1 MRMKKTLLTVAGFD
15 PTSGAG
21 VSLDLRIFQSAGFQG
36 MAVLTSLTEQ
46 NTEEVKNIY
55 CLTPEFVKAQYE
67 TLRKDIPFSGI
78 KVGMLGSGKNIP
90 VIKQI
95 LADNPKIPR
104 VVDPVFKSSSGTWL
118 LEPESIPGYILEIR
132 GKASLLTPNLE
143 EASLISGKKIATEE
157 DMRTAAREIYSLGRI
172 PCLIKGGHFPN
183 QNLNLLYDGKGFH
196 LFKKEKLKKRVH
208 GTGCFLSS
216 SLLAYMARGASLE
229 KACRL
234 ALELV
239 HKAIED
245 AEAYGRGQLLITWG
259 QGSTLDIK

>member
-1 MRMKKTLLTVAGFD
+1 MKRTLLTVAGFD

-21 VSLDLRIFQSAGFQG
+21 ISLDLRVFQSAGFQG

-46 NTEEVKNIY
+46 NTEKVKKIY
-55 CLTPEFVKAQYE
+55 RLTPEFVKAQYE
-67 TLRKDIPFSGI
+67 TLRKDVSFSGI

-90 VIKQI
+90 VIKKI

-118 LEPESIPGYILEIR
+118 LEPESIPDYISEIR

-143 EASLISGKKIATEE
+143 EASLISGTKIATEE
-157 DMRTAAREIYSLGRI
+157 DMRTAAKEIYSLSRI
-172 PCLIKGGHFPN
+172 PCLIKGGHFPK
-183 QNLNLLYDGKGFH
+183 QSINLLYDGNGFY
-196 LFKKEKLKKRVH
+196 LFKKKKLKKRVH

-216 SLLAYMARGASLE
+216 SLLTCMAEGDSLE
-229 KACRL
+229 KACHL

-245 AEAYGRGQLLITWG
+245 AKACGRGQLLI
-259 QGSTLDIK
+259 STPSFRPRSS

>member
-1 MRMKKTLLTVAGFD
+1 MKKILLTVAGFD

-21 VSLDLRIFQSAGFQG
+21 ISLDLRVFQSAGFQG

-46 NTEEVKNIY
+46 NTEEVKKIY

-67 TLRKDIPFSGI
+67 TLRKDVSFSGI
-78 KVGMLGSGKNIP
+78 KVGMLGSGKNIS

-95 LADNPKIPR
+95 LENNPKIPR

-118 LEPESIPGYILEIR
+118 LEPESIPDYISEIR

-143 EASLISGKKIATEE
+143 EASLISGTKIATEE
-157 DMRTAAREIYSLGRI
+157 DMRTAAREIYSLSRI
-172 PCLIKGGHFPN
+172 PCLIKGGHFPR
-183 QNLNLLYDGKGFH
+183 QSLNLLYDGKGFH
-196 LFKKEKLKKRVH
+196 LFKKKKLKKKVH

-216 SLLAYMARGASLE
+216 SLLIFLVKGYSLE
-229 KACRL
+229 KACHH
-234 ALELV
+234 ALELS

-245 AEAYGRGQLLITWG
+245 AVAYGRGQLLITWG